1 MSLSFSQ
8 RLGLRLGIE
17 ELTEGATGEVQLASD
32 DIGRD
37 SLMEADSLENEFS
50 EVNTVNSEISKL
62 EKTGETLE
70 NIVLSL
76 EAMQANALNGDTWRF
91 YNLSLENALVVSGN
105 TASDN
110 DKAKEGE
117 SAADNKNKI
126 LAMIEAIW
134 KAIKSFYNKLADTI
148 KNWLMHLLD
157 SAGRMKKNV
166 QALQGK
172 LNGLKDNPNAVLT
185 GNYNALVIGETFPEA
200 GLIVNNIENMT
211 DVSSKVLTGEFSLGK
226 EGFIKELVQAYKNM
240 PEERVIDGNKMLA
253 MDLSSFD
260 KIKLHLIVHIRGLSN
275 DGGLQSK
282 DVPKELQED
291 SKGKI
296 FLRTVET
303 FGNRIQYITL
313 PEEDKNAKEPA
324 TFREW
329 VSKIKFGTSTIAHN
343 TKETENVPVMP
354 INDISTCCK
363 ELLTTLDNVIKYKD
377 IWFKTIKTRFNFIDG
392 MQTVSKDWCA
402 NEVIIAV
409 MFKSHDEFVE
419 FQKKNDAEKKAFL
432 AEGTKKFAKAAGD
445 CANGIYAVI
454 GKQDTFE
461 ANTCKNIMRSCSDV
475 IRYLSDCTKAHAGK

>member
-1 MSLSFSQ
+1 MGLSFSQ

-17 ELTEGATGEVQLASD
+17 ELAEGATGETVMMGD

-37 SLMEADSLENEFS
+37 SIMEADSLENEFS
-50 EVNTVNSEISKL
+50 EVEEVNGEIAKL
-62 EKTGETLE
+62 EKTSETLE

-76 EAMQANALNGDTWRF
+76 EAMQANSLNGDTWRF

-105 TASDN
+105 TASDS

-148 KNWLMHLLD
+148 KGWLMHLFD
-157 SAGRMKKNV
+157 TAGRMKKNV
-166 QALQGK
+166 QALQEK
-172 LNGLKDNPNAVLT
+172 LKGIKDNPNAALT
-185 GNYNALVIGETFPEA
+185 GNHNALVIGETFPEPA
-200 GLIVNNIENMT
+200 LIVNNVENMT

-226 EGFIKELVQAYKNM
+226 EGFIKQLVQAYKDL
-240 PEERVIDGNKMLA
+240 PEERVLDGIKMLA
-253 MDLSSFD
+253 MESTSFD
-260 KIKLHLIVHIRGLSN
+260 KIKVLLIDHIRGLSN

-296 FLRTVET
+296 FLRSVET

-329 VSKIKFGTSTIAHN
+329 VSKIKFGTTTVTHN
-343 TKETENVPVMP
+343 TKETEKVPVMP
-354 INDISTCCK
+354 VNDISACCK

-377 IWFKTIKTRFNFIDG
+377 IWFKTIRTRFNFIDG
-392 MQTVSKDWCA
+392 MQVVSKEWSA
-402 NEVIIAV
+402 NRVVIAV
-409 MFKSHDEFVE
+409 SFKSHDEFVE
-419 FQKKNDAEKKAFL
+419 FQKKNDAEKKAFI
-432 AEGTKKFAKAAGD
+432 AEGTKKFAKVAGD
-445 CANGIYAVI
+445 CANGIFAVV
-454 GKQDTFE
+454 GKQDSFE
-461 ANTCKNIMRSCSDV
+461 AATCKNIMRSCSDV
-475 IRYLSDCTKAHAGK
+475 ISYLSDCTKAHAGT